1 MSRIVPYPALTVALV
16 LMWLLL
22 NRFSP
27 GQLLLGTGIAL
38 VAGWSMSALQPV
50 KPRVR
55 RWDLIP
61 RLLGVVFVDIVRSNL
76 AVAGLILTGGRHG
89 RRRSGFVEIPLDLR
103 DPTGLAILAVI
114 VTATPG
120 TAWMSYD
127 EPGGTLLLHV
137 FDLVEE
143 ADWVELIKRRYES
156 LLLEIFG

>member
-1 MSRIVPYPALTVALV
+1 VSRIVPYPVLTAALV

-27 GQLLLGTGIAL
+27 GHLLLGTGIAL
-38 VAGWSMSALQPV
+38 VAGWSMSALHPA

-55 RWDLIP
+55 RWDVVL
-61 RLLGVVFVDIVRSNL
+61 RLVGVVFVDIVRSNV
-76 AVAGLILTGGRHG
+76 AVAGLILSGGRHG
-89 RRRSGFVEIPLDLR
+89 QRRSGFVEIPLDLR
-103 DPTGLAILAVI
+103 DPTGLTVLAVI

-127 EPGGTLLLHV
+127 EESGTLLVHV

-143 ADWVELIKRRYES
+143 AVWIELIKGRYETF
-156 LLLEIFG
+156 LLEIFE